1 MTSDNH
7 ITHCDIP
14 VEHHPLRPFLPSD
27 GRLLMLGSFP
37 PPMSKWSMNFFY
49 PNKQNDMWRIMGLL
63 FFGDK
68 DHFTL
73 PDGRFDQP
81 LVESF
86 CHNRKIALFDTAS
99 AVKRLNNDASDKFLV
114 VAQKSDIAAML
125 ASMPHCNA
133 IAVTGQKALDTIL
146 DTYPATPPAIGSHTE
161 LTIDDRTIRLY
172 RMPSSSRAYP
182 LAIEKKAAEYE
193 KMFRLE
199 GLL

>member
-1 MTSDNH
+1 MTSDSLPH
-7 ITHCDIP
+7 HDIA
-14 VEHHPLRPFLPSD
+14 VEYHPLRPFLPAD

-37 PPMSKWSMNFFY
+37 PPKAKWSMNFFY

-63 FFGDK
+63 FFGNK

-73 PDGRFDQP
+73 PDGRFDQS

-86 CHNRKIALFDTAS
+86 CHDRKIALFDTAS
-99 AVKRLNNDASDKFLV
+99 AVKRLNNDASDKFLTV
-114 VAQKSDIAAML
+114 VQKSDIASML
-125 ASMPHCNA
+125 ASMPSCDA

-146 DTYPATPPAIGSHTE
+146 DTYPATPPAIGRYTE
-161 LTIDDRTIRLY
+161 LTISDRPIRLY